1 MATMFTATAA
11 ASPSGGPG
19 MGPGSI
25 IDLEDLTVM
34 GELEILIGTDVT
46 VEPTGCFPSY
56 APVPEGIDVEVTN
69 NNTGPK
75 RYQVVMYDGTLEGG
89 ESPQFTFP
97 EVPSTESDIELVA
110 PYNTEDFGRYWGMT
124 DDVTVVR
131 VEVVQ
136 LGLMPGSE
144 PTVVFDEEVTICEED
159 ANAQLAEAEAEYA
172 AELAAEAAAQ
182 ALADA
187 QAAAE
192 AAEQAL
198 LEAQEAAEAAETA
211 AAEEAAEA
219 AAAAAAAAE
228 EAAQAAID
236 QANAETEAAQ
246 AALAQAEAEK
256 ELALAQAD
264 AVLAQTQSNEEAA
277 ESTPDS
283 ETSDEELAVGE
294 DLGEH
299 SKSGMSGVVLGLIIV
314 LGLVGVAAITGAV
327 LNLRK
332 QR

>member
-1 MATMFTATAA
+1 MATMFTATASA
-11 ASPSGGPG
+11 IEIDPSDFEFE
-19 MGPGSI
+19 I
-25 IDLEDLTVM
+25 EDVLDIEDLIILSGTQVSTD
-34 GELEILIGTDVT
+34 GYCDTPFNELEI
-46 VEPTGCFPSY
+46 
-56 APVPEGIDVEVTN
+56 EVTN
-69 NNTGPK
+69 NNDSLRWYSVYLYNGA
-75 RYQVVMYDGTLEGG
+75 VEGG
-89 ESPQFTFP
+89 ESPEFTF
-97 EVPSTESDIELVA
+97 S
-110 PYNTEDFGRYWGMT
+110 EDFTVADTSISLLSGDSHSYPTYGT
-124 DDVTVVR
+124 YTSVVR
-131 VEVVQ
+131 VKVTSAVFM
-136 LGLMPGSE
+136 GE
-144 PTVVFDEEVTICEED
+144 PTVVFEED
-159 ANAQLAEAEAEYA
+159 ITLCSEQADQELAEAAAEYA
-172 AELAAEAAAQ
+172 AELAAEAAEQ
-182 ALADA
+182 ALLEA

-198 LEAQEAAEAAETA
+198 LEAQEAAEAAEAA
-211 AAEEAAEA
+211 AAEEVAEA